1 MTRCNSNPRSVN
13 AAGSHAPVFRVG
25 ELTAGSKLPAEAAS
39 RLQSDGFCVVP
50 GPVPAEALDRLAAA
64 YDRAMAEADPADRR
78 EGRTT
83 IRVDDFVNRGAE
95 FDPLYIHAP
104 LLEACCHVFG
114 RPFKL
119 SAMHGRTVLP
129 ERPAQELHVDYARDA
144 LGWTLVGFI
153 FMIDDFRRDNGATCF
168 LPGSH
173 ERTTIEIVDGQ
184 LVPACGPAGYM
195 IIYNGSAW
203 HGHGGNTTV
212 EPRRS
217 VQGAF
222 IRREVMRSTDL
233 ASRMR
238 PETLD
243 RISPL
248 ARYLLAL

>member
-1 MTRCNSNPRSVN
+1 VN
-13 AAGSHAPVFRVG
+13 EWFRAI
-25 ELTAGSKLPAEAAS
+25 TAGPQLPAEAAS
-39 RLQSDGFCVVP
+39 RLWDDGFCVVP
-50 GPVPAEALDRLAAA
+50 GPVPADALDPLAGA

-83 IRVDDFVNRGAE
+83 IRVHDFVNRGAE

-104 LLEACCHVFG
+104 LLEACCQVIG

-129 ERPAQELHVDYARDA
+129 GKPAQELHVDYARDA

-153 FMIDDFRRDNGATCF
+153 FMIDEFRRDNGATCF

-173 ERTTIEIVDGQ
+173 AHSTIQVADDQ
-184 LVPACGPAGYM
+184 PVPACGAAGSM

-203 HGHGGNTTV
+203 HGHGANTTG

-217 VQGAF
+217 VQGTF
-222 IRREVMRSTDL
+222 IRREATLSIDL
-233 ASRMR
+233 ASRIR
-238 PETLD
+238 SETLD

-248 ARYLLAL
+248 AKYLLAL

>member
-1 MTRCNSNPRSVN
+1 MTEWF
-13 AAGSHAPVFRVG
+13 HTM
-25 ELTAGSKLPAEAAS
+25 TAGSQLPAEAAN
-39 RLQSDGFCVVP
+39 RLRDDGFCVVP
-50 GPVPAEALDRLAAA
+50 GPVPAEALDSLAGA

-83 IRVDDFVNRGAE
+83 IRVHDFVNRGAE

-104 LLEACCHVFG
+104 LLAACSQVIG

-129 ERPAQELHVDYARDA
+129 EKPAQELHVDYARDA

-153 FMIDDFRRDNGATCF
+153 FMIDEFRRDNGATRF

-173 ERTTIEIVDGQ
+173 AQVTIQMAEGQ
-184 LVPACGPAGYM
+184 LLPACGSAGSM
-195 IIYNGSAW
+195 IIYNGAAW
-203 HGHGGNTTV
+203 HGHSANTTG
-212 EPRRS
+212 ELRRS

-222 IRREVMRSTDL
+222 IRREATRSIDL
-233 ASRMR
+233 GSRVR
-238 PETLD
+238 SETLD

-248 ARYLLAL
+248 AKYLLAL